1 MFSYAG
7 IYCNGIPIIEE
18 RNLIFSDD
26 ALKEHA
32 IKRYVAGIFDPSREP
47 SRLSRVVNFFLFSL
61 IILNVAAV
69 TLESIASVRARW
81 HDQLTTFELVS
92 VFIFT
97 LEYALRIWSA
107 PENQDLSGETAS
119 KKRRAYVCSFTGIID
134 LLAILPYLLQLI
146 GLSVDMRMLR
156 VLRLARLLKISHYTS
171 ALEDLMSAIY
181 SERKAF
187 LAALYLLTLA
197 LFLSSSLIYVA
208 ENEIQPNVFSSI
220 PETMWWSIVTL
231 TTVGYGDVSPVT
243 AVGKLIGAA
252 TAMMGVCSIALL
264 TGIIGAGFSNQM
276 EKKKAT
282 LALKI
287 SEVLDDG
294 VITTE
299 EAAELN
305 KLQQKLGFSDDQMT
319 AVVSSLYDRK

>member
-1 MFSYAG
+1 MTFSYRA
-7 IYCNGIPIIEE
+7 EE
-18 RNLIFSDD
+18 EYPVRRF
-26 ALKEHA
+26 
-32 IKRYVAGIFDPSREP
+32 VAGIFDRSKKPTT
-47 SRLSRVVNFFLFSL
+47 LSYAVNFFLFSL

-69 TLESIASVRARW
+69 TLESIASVRTRW
-81 HDQLTTFELVS
+81 QDQLTAFELVS

-97 LEYALRIWSA
+97 VEYLLRIWSA
-107 PENQDLSGETAS
+107 PEHQDLSGDTGS
-119 KKRRAYVCSFTGIID
+119 QKRKAYIFSFTGVID

-146 GLSVDMRMLR
+146 GLSADMRMLR

-187 LAALYLLTLA
+187 LAALYLLILA

-208 ENEIQPNVFSSI
+208 ENEVQPDVFSSI

-276 EKKKAT
+276 SKKKAA
-282 LALKI
+282 LALKV
-287 SEVLDDG
+287 SEVLEDG
-294 VITTE
+294 VITNE
-299 EAAELN
+299 EAAELARLQE
-305 KLQQKLGFSDDQMT
+305 KLDLSDDQMT
-319 AVVSSLYDRK
+319 AIISGLQNRQ

>member
-1 MFSYAG
+1 VWDGAAKY
-7 IYCNGIPIIEE
+7 IIGVKVLTFLYRAEE
-18 RNLIFSDD
+18 EYPVRRF
-26 ALKEHA
+26 
-32 IKRYVAGIFDPSREP
+32 VAGIFDRSKKPTT
-47 SRLSRVVNFFLFSL
+47 LSYAVNFFLFSL

-69 TLESIASVRARW
+69 TLESIASVRTRW
-81 HDQLTTFELVS
+81 QDQLTAFELVS

-97 LEYALRIWSA
+97 VEYLLRIWSA
-107 PENQDLSGETAS
+107 PEHQDLSGETGS
-119 KKRRAYVCSFTGIID
+119 QKRKAYIFSFTGVID

-146 GLSVDMRMLR
+146 GLSADTRMLR
-156 VLRLARLLKISHYTS
+156 VLRLARLLKVSHYTS

-187 LAALYLLTLA
+187 LAALYLLILA

-208 ENEIQPNVFSSI
+208 ENEVQPDVFSSI

-276 EKKKAT
+276 SKKKAA
-282 LALKI
+282 LALKV
-287 SEVLDDG
+287 SEVLEDG
-294 VITTE
+294 VITNE
-299 EAAELN
+299 EAAELARLQE
-305 KLQQKLGFSDDQMT
+305 KLDLSDDQMT
-319 AVVSSLYDRK
+319 AIISGLQNRQ

>member
-1 MFSYAG
+1 VWDAAAKYIFGVKVLTFSSRA
-7 IYCNGIPIIEE
+7 EE
-18 RNLIFSDD
+18 EYPVRRF
-26 ALKEHA
+26 
-32 IKRYVAGIFDPSREP
+32 VAGIFDRSKKPTT
-47 SRLSRVVNFFLFSL
+47 LSYAVNFFLFSL

-69 TLESIASVRARW
+69 TLESIASVRTRW
-81 HDQLTTFELVS
+81 QDQLTAFELVS

-97 LEYALRIWSA
+97 VEYLLRIWSA
-107 PENQDLSGETAS
+107 PEHQDLSGETGS
-119 KKRRAYVCSFTGIID
+119 QKRKAYIFSFTGVID

-146 GLSVDMRMLR
+146 GLSADTRMLR
-156 VLRLARLLKISHYTS
+156 VLRLARLLKVSHYTS

-187 LAALYLLTLA
+187 LAALYLLILA

-208 ENEIQPNVFSSI
+208 ENEVQPDVFSSI

-276 EKKKAT
+276 SKKKAA
-282 LALKI
+282 LALKV
-287 SEVLDDG
+287 SEVLEDG
-294 VITTE
+294 VITNE
-299 EAAELN
+299 EAAELARLQE
-305 KLQQKLGFSDDQMT
+305 KLDLSDDQMT
-319 AVVSSLYDRK
+319 AIISGLQNRQ

>member
-1 MFSYAG
+1 VWDGAAKYIFGVKLLTFSYRA
-7 IYCNGIPIIEE
+7 EE
-18 RNLIFSDD
+18 EYPVRRF
-26 ALKEHA
+26 
-32 IKRYVAGIFDPSREP
+32 VAGIFDRSKKPTT
-47 SRLSRVVNFFLFSL
+47 LSYAVNFFLFSL

-69 TLESIASVRARW
+69 TLESIASVRTRW
-81 HDQLTTFELVS
+81 QDQLTAFELVS

-97 LEYALRIWSA
+97 VEYLLRIWSA
-107 PENQDLSGETAS
+107 PEHQDLSGETGS
-119 KKRRAYVCSFTGIID
+119 QKRKAYIFSFTGVID

-146 GLSVDMRMLR
+146 GLSADMRMLR

-187 LAALYLLTLA
+187 LAALYLLILA

-208 ENEIQPNVFSSI
+208 ENEVQPDVFSSI

-276 EKKKAT
+276 SKKKAA
-282 LALKI
+282 LALKV
-287 SEVLDDG
+287 SEVLEDG
-294 VITTE
+294 VITNE
-299 EAAELN
+299 EAAELARLQE
-305 KLQQKLGFSDDQMT
+305 KLDLSDDQMT
-319 AVVSSLYDRK
+319 AIISGLQNRQ

>member
-1 MFSYAG
+1 MTLSHQTKTEYTARQFFAG
-7 IYCNGIPIIEE
+7 VFDRSRKPTT
-18 RNLIFSDD
+18 LSQ
-26 ALKEHA
+26 A
-32 IKRYVAGIFDPSREP
+32 I
-47 SRLSRVVNFFLFSL
+47 NFFLFSL

-69 TLESIASVRARW
+69 TLESIASVRASW
-81 HDQLTTFELVS
+81 HNQLMTFELVS

-97 LEYALRIWSA
+97 IEYVLRIWSA
-107 PENQDLSGETAS
+107 PENQDLNGDTAS
-119 KKRRAYVCSFTGIID
+119 RKRRAYIFSFTGVID

-146 GLSVDMRMLR
+146 GLSADMRMLR

-187 LAALYLLTLA
+187 LAALYLLALA
-197 LFLSSSLIYVA
+197 LFLSSSLMYVA

-220 PETMWWSIVTL
+220 PEAMWWSIVTL

-276 EKKKAT
+276 AKRKAT
-282 LALKI
+282 LALKVR
-287 SEVLDDG
+287 EVVDDG
-294 VITTE
+294 VITAE
-299 EAAELN
+299 EAAELT
-305 KLQQKLGFSDDQMT
+305 KLQEKLQLTDDQMA
-319 AVVSSLYDRK
+319 AVVAQFQNRK

>member
-1 MFSYAG
+1 MWDGAAKY
-7 IYCNGIPIIEE
+7 IIGVKVLTFLYRAEE
-18 RNLIFSDD
+18 EYPVRRF
-26 ALKEHA
+26 
-32 IKRYVAGIFDPSREP
+32 VAGIFDRSKKPTT
-47 SRLSRVVNFFLFSL
+47 LSYAVNFFLFSL

-69 TLESIASVRARW
+69 TLESIASVRTRW
-81 HDQLTTFELVS
+81 QDQLTAFELVS

-97 LEYALRIWSA
+97 VEYLLRIWSA
-107 PENQDLSGETAS
+107 PEHQDLSGETGS
-119 KKRRAYVCSFTGIID
+119 QKRKAYIFSFTGVID

-146 GLSVDMRMLR
+146 GLSADTRMLR
-156 VLRLARLLKISHYTS
+156 VLRLARLLKFSHYTS

-187 LAALYLLTLA
+187 LAALYLLILA

-208 ENEIQPNVFSSI
+208 ENEVQPDVFSSI

-276 EKKKAT
+276 SKKKAA
-282 LALKI
+282 LALKV
-287 SEVLDDG
+287 SEVLEDG
-294 VITTE
+294 VITNE
-299 EAAELN
+299 EAAELARLQE
-305 KLQQKLGFSDDQMT
+305 KLDLSDDQMT
-319 AVVSSLYDRK
+319 AIISGLQDRQ

>member
-1 MFSYAG
+1 M
-7 IYCNGIPIIEE
+7 
-18 RNLIFSDD
+18 IFSD
-26 ALKEHA
+26 HA
-32 IKRYVAGIFDPSREP
+32 DSEYAARYYVAGIFDRSREP
-47 SRLSRVVNFFLFSL
+47 TTLSRAINFFLFSL

-69 TLESIASVRARW
+69 TLESIATVRARW
-81 HDQLTTFELVS
+81 HDYLTAFELVS

-97 LEYALRIWSA
+97 IEYALRIWSA
-107 PENQDLSGETAS
+107 PENQELTGDTSG
-119 KKRRAYVCSFTGIID
+119 KKRRAYVFSFTGIID
-134 LLAILPYLLQLI
+134 LLAILPYLLQLV
-146 GLSVDMRMLR
+146 GLNADMRMLR

-231 TTVGYGDVSPVT
+231 TTVGYGDVSPIT

-276 EKKKAT
+276 AKKKAT
-282 LALKI
+282 AALKI

-299 EAAELN
+299 EAAELA
-305 KLQQKLGFSDDQMT
+305 KLQKKLGFSDDQMT
-319 AVVSSLYDRK
+319 SIVASLYNRK

>member
-1 MFSYAG
+1 MWDGAAKYIFGVKILTFSYPA
-7 IYCNGIPIIEE
+7 EE
-18 RNLIFSDD
+18 EYPVRRF
-26 ALKEHA
+26 
-32 IKRYVAGIFDPSREP
+32 VAGIFDRSKKPTT
-47 SRLSRVVNFFLFSL
+47 LSYAVNFFLFSL

-69 TLESIASVRARW
+69 TLESIASVRTRW
-81 HDQLTTFELVS
+81 QDQLTAFELVS

-97 LEYALRIWSA
+97 VEYLLRIWSA
-107 PENQDLSGETAS
+107 PEHQDLSGETGS
-119 KKRRAYVCSFTGIID
+119 QKRKAYIFSFTGVID

-146 GLSVDMRMLR
+146 GLSADMRMLR

-187 LAALYLLTLA
+187 LAALYLLILA

-208 ENEIQPNVFSSI
+208 ENEVQPDVFSSI

-276 EKKKAT
+276 SKKKAA
-282 LALKI
+282 LALKV
-287 SEVLDDG
+287 SEVLEDG
-294 VITTE
+294 VITNE
-299 EAAELN
+299 EAAELARLQE
-305 KLQQKLGFSDDQMT
+305 KLDLSDDQMT
-319 AVVSSLYDRK
+319 AIISGLQNRQ

>member
-1 MFSYAG
+1 MTFSYRA
-7 IYCNGIPIIEE
+7 EE
-18 RNLIFSDD
+18 ENSVQRF
-26 ALKEHA
+26 
-32 IKRYVAGIFDPSREP
+32 VAGIFDRSKKPTT
-47 SRLSRVVNFFLFSL
+47 LSYGINFFLFSL

-69 TLESIASVRARW
+69 TLESITAVRTVW
-81 HDQLTTFELVS
+81 QHQLTAFELVS

-97 LEYALRIWSA
+97 VEYLLRIWSA
-107 PENQDLSGETAS
+107 PENQDLAGETGS
-119 KKRRAYVCSFTGIID
+119 NKRKAYIFSFTGVID

-146 GLSVDMRMLR
+146 GFSADMRMLR

-187 LAALYLLTLA
+187 LAALYLLILA

-208 ENEIQPNVFSSI
+208 ENEVQPDVFSSI

-276 EKKKAT
+276 AKKKAA
-282 LALKI
+282 LAVKV
-287 SEVLDDG
+287 SEVLEDG

-299 EAAELN
+299 EAAELTRLQE
-305 KLQQKLGFSDDQMT
+305 KLDLSDDQMN
-319 AVVSSLYDRK
+319 AIVSGLQNRQ

>member
-1 MFSYAG
+1 VWNGAAKYIFGVKILTFSYPA
-7 IYCNGIPIIEE
+7 EE
-18 RNLIFSDD
+18 EYSVRRF
-26 ALKEHA
+26 
-32 IKRYVAGIFDPSREP
+32 VAGIFDRSKKPTT
-47 SRLSRVVNFFLFSL
+47 LSYAVNFFLFSL

-69 TLESIASVRARW
+69 TLESIASVRTRW
-81 HDQLTTFELVS
+81 QDQLTAFELVS

-97 LEYALRIWSA
+97 VEYLLRIWSA
-107 PENQDLSGETAS
+107 PEHQDLSGETGS
-119 KKRRAYVCSFTGIID
+119 QKRKAYIFSFTGVID

-146 GLSVDMRMLR
+146 GLSADMRMLR

-187 LAALYLLTLA
+187 LAALYLLILA

-208 ENEIQPNVFSSI
+208 ENEVQPDVFSSI

-243 AVGKLIGAA
+243 AVGKLIGAT

-276 EKKKAT
+276 SKKKAA
-282 LALKI
+282 LALKV
-287 SEVLDDG
+287 SEVLEDG
-294 VITTE
+294 VITNE
-299 EAAELN
+299 EAVELARLQE
-305 KLQQKLGFSDDQMT
+305 KLDLSDDQMT
-319 AVVSSLYDRK
+319 AIISGLQNRQ